1 MELLKHFKATV
12 IFTFVSLVL
21 AFMWGMFHG
30 PNAGLDAA
38 INVLVIT
45 TILGIMELSLSFD
58 NAVVNASILKHWDPF
73 WQKIFLTVGIL
84 IAVFGMRLVFPI
96 VIVAVTADLGYIE
109 VIKLALNDPVTYSAK
124 LLENHASI
132 SAFGG
137 IFLWLVFTGF
147 LFDNERDLHWLG
159 KAEGWIA
166 KLGEVNGIGYVT
178 AIAVLLG
185 LSTFVPQEAQHDV
198 FMSGVWGII
207 VFALV
212 DVIGWFLEQFTGD
225 DKEEAEGNSALV
237 KGTVKAGIGGF
248 LYLELLDASF
258 SFDGVIGA
266 FAVTNDVVI
275 IMLGLAI
282 GAMAV
287 RCLTV
292 YLVRQGTLDDYR
304 YLEHG
309 AMYAIGALALILLS
323 SSFFHLPEVVV
334 GLIGVAF
341 IVAAFIHST
350 IANKKDEQKVGNDS

>member
-1 MELLKHFKATV
+1 METLKHFKATG
-12 IFTFVSLVL
+12 IFTIVALIL
-21 AFMWGMFHG
+21 AFLWGMYHG

-38 INVLVIT
+38 FNVLAIT
-45 TILGIMELSLSFD
+45 AILGIMELSLSFD

-198 FMSGVWGII
+198 FMSGVWGTI

-323 SSFFHLPEVVV
+323 SSFFHLPEIVV

>member
-1 MELLKHFKATV
+1 
-12 IFTFVSLVL
+12 
-21 AFMWGMFHG
+21 
-30 PNAGLDAA
+30 
-38 INVLVIT
+38 
-45 TILGIMELSLSFD
+45 
-58 NAVVNASILKHWDPF
+58 
-73 WQKIFLTVGIL
+73 
-84 IAVFGMRLVFPI
+84 
-96 VIVAVTADLGYIE
+96 
-109 VIKLALNDPVTYSAK
+109 
-124 LLENHASI
+124 
-132 SAFGG
+132 
-137 IFLWLVFTGF
+137 
-147 LFDNERDLHWLG
+147 
-159 KAEGWIA
+159 
-166 KLGEVNGIGYVT
+166 
-178 AIAVLLG
+178 
-185 LSTFVPQEAQHDV
+185 
-198 FMSGVWGII
+198 MSGVWGII

-341 IVAAFIHST
+341 IVASFIHST
-350 IANKKDEQKVGNDS
+350 HANKKDAQQVENGS

>member
-1 MELLKHFKATV
+1 METLKHFKATG
-12 IFTFVSLVL
+12 IFTIVALIL
-21 AFMWGMFHG
+21 AFLWGMYHG

-38 INVLVIT
+38 FNVLAIT
-45 TILGIMELSLSFD
+45 AILGIMELSLSFD

-212 DVIGWFLEQFTGD
+212 DVIGWLLEQFTGE

-323 SSFFHLPEVVV
+323 SSFFHLPEIVV

>member
-1 MELLKHFKATV
+1 MELLKHFKTTV

-323 SSFFHLPEVVV
+323 SSFFHLPEIVV